1 MPSDT
6 NFLDSFNRAL
16 IIAISIKF
24 LVVGLALIGFY
35 SYVFLLFL
43 QLVIHSQLI
52 LTIITTIII
61 IINLIIT
68 VFASAFWYQCIMGY
82 R

>member
-52 LTIITTIII
+52 LTTIII